1 MKNYTEDAP
10 RLLSWFV
17 SGSCQ
22 LEHILLVIYTNWHCL
37 LNILAML
44 PYIHKVKFPR
54 SGFPKGVQF
63 SISPVSFQ
71 HIKPRLFS
79 VEVACIMYYVG
90 EFCIL
95 SKTDTASLMLK
106 AVLPVAL
113 MEEHCS
119 FPKLPVRLC

>member
-1 MKNYTEDAP
+1 
-10 RLLSWFV
+10 
-17 SGSCQ
+17 
-22 LEHILLVIYTNWHCL
+22 
-37 LNILAML
+37 ML

-63 SISPVSFQ
+63 SVSPVSFQ